1 MGSPGGSSGDSP
13 GARLRAAIASAAPA
27 QAMAAH
33 NPVSAL
39 LAAEAGFDAIWASGF
54 EYSASMGLADVS
66 LVSMT
71 QHLEMLRA
79 MAGRTKLPIVADLDT
94 GFGNAVNAGFAA
106 AEYLRASA
114 AALVIEDKTFPKVS
128 SLTPGGRH
136 DLAGVEEF
144 QGKIEAACH
153 ARGTTQALVIA
164 RTEALIAGA
173 GMPEALRRGRAYA
186 EAGADLLLV
195 HSKQTTPAEIEA
207 FIAAWDGGIPL
218 VLVPTAYPTMDVARM
233 RATGKV
239 GLAIW
244 GNHALRAA
252 VAAMQR
258 VFARIRAEGGIA
270 GVETEIATVEEIFR
284 LQDMAGIRAA
294 EARFLR

>member
-1 MGSPGGSSGDSP
+1 MQSP
-13 GARLRAAIASAAPA
+13 GARLRAAITAGAPA

-33 NPVSAL
+33 NPLSAL

-71 QHLEMLRA
+71 QHLEMMRA
-79 MAGRTKLPIVADLDT
+79 MAARTPLPIVADLDT

-106 AEYLRASA
+106 AEYLRAGA

-136 DLAGVEEF
+136 DLVRLEEF
-144 QGKIEAACH
+144 QGKIEAACA
-153 ARGTTQALVIA
+153 ARSRSEALVIA

-173 GMPEALRRGRAYA
+173 GMAEALRRGRAYA

-195 HSKQTTPAEIEA
+195 HSKQPSPAEIEA
-207 FIAAWDGGIPL
+207 FIDAWDGGIPL
-218 VLVPTAYPTMDVARM
+218 VLVPTAYPAMDVARM

-258 VFARIRAEGGIA
+258 VFARIRADGGIA
-270 GVETEIATVEEIFR
+270 GVEAEIATVEEVFR
-284 LQDMAGIRAA
+284 LQDVAGIRTS
-294 EARFLR
+294 EGRFLR